1 MAEDGRLAGLLGE
14 QAEEEAAGEGV
25 APGLDASA
33 AAMAMH
39 ASRTD
44 PNLSAKAAAYFEY
57 QARLVSIQTEHM
69 HEQREVLL
77 SHLRL
82 KRFGERLR
90 IGSQLFVVVVAALI
104 VACLFVMLGDAIT
117 TRAVIVE
124 PFDAPPA
131 LAERGLSG
139 KVLAGALLDQLTRL
153 QLAARSSATK
163 RALVSSWSDEI
174 KVEVPETGLS
184 LSDIGRLLKARFGHD
199 LHIGGDLVRGQAG
212 DLELTV
218 RGDGVV
224 PKVFAGAA
232 GDLHRLVVLAGEYVY
247 GQTQPALFA
256 VYLLNSGRNE
266 EAIAF
271 STEAVLRAPLDER
284 PYLYNAWAGAI
295 GNLGGSLE
303 QAVQLERAALAIKP
317 DYWTAYTNAA
327 LDARGLGDEEGA
339 WHLGEAMRRAAGGRP
354 GAAPEMAYTTWD
366 YLTYNLLAERAATIA
381 DAEAH
386 AGLGSGI
393 QSASPIIAGLD
404 VDLHDAAD
412 ASLRLA
418 SFDMKDPYAAAIAH
432 WVRGRLAEDA
442 GDTATAL
449 AEMEAYDAAN
459 ANPAVSGGDTSYH
472 CFLAPA
478 EEAAGHPDRADAAIK
493 AGGHFQDCARFRAD
507 ALDHRGRWDEA
518 QRAYADAVAVAPD
531 LPAAYFSWGAA
542 LARHGDLDGAAEKF
556 REAHK
561 RGPHWADPLKAL
573 GDLLGRQGHWRRAV
587 DEYDAALAYAPN
599 WVALQKARGEA
610 ARQGA

>member
-1 MAEDGRLAGLLGE
+1 MAEEGRLAGLLGE
-14 QAEEEAAGEGV
+14 QAEEDAVVEAQA
-25 APGLDASA
+25 AGLDASA
-33 AAMAMH
+33 AALAMH
-39 ASRTD
+39 ASRAD
-44 PNLSAKAAAYFEY
+44 PSLAAHAATYFDR
-57 QARLVSIQTEHM
+57 QSRLVAIQTEHM

-77 SHLRL
+77 SHLKL

-90 IGSQLFVVVVAALI
+90 IGSQLFVVVVAFLI
-104 VACLFVMLGDAIT
+104 VACLLVMLSDAIT

-163 RALVSSWSDEI
+163 RALANSWSDDI

-199 LHIGGDLVRGQAG
+199 LHIGGDLVRGAAG

-218 RGDGVV
+218 RGDGVA
-224 PKVFAGAA
+224 PKTFAGAA
-232 GDLHRLVVLAGEYVY
+232 GDLHRLIVLAGEYVY

-256 VYLLNSGRNE
+256 VFLLNSGRNE

-271 STEAVLRAPLDER
+271 CTEAVLRAPLDER
-284 PYLYNAWAGAI
+284 PYLYNAWAGAL
-295 GNLGGSLE
+295 GNIGGSLQE
-303 QAVQLERAALAIKP
+303 ALQLERAALAMKP

-327 LDARGLGDEEGA
+327 LDARNMGDEEGA
-339 WHLGEAMRRAAGGRP
+339 WRLGEAMRHAAGGRP

-366 YLTYNLLAERAATIA
+366 YLTYNLQAERAATIA
-381 DAEAH
+381 DAELH
-386 AGLGSGI
+386 AGVGSGI
-393 QSASPIIAGLD
+393 QSATPIIAGLD
-404 VDLHDAAD
+404 VDLHDTAD

-418 SFDMKDPYAAAIAH
+418 FFDMKDPYAAAIAH
-432 WVRGRLAEDA
+432 WVRGRLAEEA

-449 AEMEAYDAAN
+449 TEMEAYDAAN

-478 EEAAGHPDRADAAIK
+478 EEAAGRPDRADAAIK
-493 AGGHFQDCARFRAD
+493 AGGHFQDCARFHAD
-507 ALDHRGRWDEA
+507 ALDHRGQWASA
-518 QRAYADAVAVAPD
+518 QKAYADAVAMAPD
-531 LPAAYFSWGAA
+531 LPAAYYSWGMA
-542 LARHGDLDGAAEKF
+542 LFRHGAPEAAAEKL

-561 RGPHWADPLKAL
+561 RAPHWADPLKAL
-573 GDLLGRQGHWRRAV
+573 GDVLAGQGHWRRAL
-587 DEYDAALAYAPN
+587 DQYDAALAYAPN
-599 WVALQKARGEA
+599 WAALQKALA
-610 ARQGA
+610 AAAKGA